1 MSKRIPP
8 ERYIPVIKYLQ
19 SYGWTD
25 NEIHG
30 IMKVT
35 KAEIRAVRE
44 ASKKNE

>member
-8 ERYIPVIKYLQ
+8 ERYVPVIKYLI
-19 SYGWTD
+19 STGWTD

-35 KAEIRAVRE
+35 KDEIKMARE
-44 ASKKNE
+44 DAKNDS